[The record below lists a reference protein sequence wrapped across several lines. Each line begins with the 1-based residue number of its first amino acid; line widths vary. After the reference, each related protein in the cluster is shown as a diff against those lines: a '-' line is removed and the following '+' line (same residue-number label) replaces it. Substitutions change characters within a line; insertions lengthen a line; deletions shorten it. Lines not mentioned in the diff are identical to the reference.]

1 MRTALFAVAVLF
13 ACSAVPASAQDV
25 ERVKQIDRVCL
36 GRMLIVQTMSVVKE
50 HGKSEREYREELDD
64 HPHNG
69 WSLLGLQQALEG
81 KGIKSPDVD
90 TDFAASWSRSDTWI
104 RSSRF

>member
-1 MRTALFAVAVLF
+1 LLEAKKFGEAETV
-13 ACSAVPASAQDV
+13 
-25 ERVKQIDRVCL
+25 
-36 GRMLIVQTMSVVKE
+36 
-50 HGKSEREYREELDD
+50 YRAELMH

-81 KGIKSPDVD
+81 KGQKAAEVD
-90 TDFAASWSRSDTWI
+90 EDLRTSWSRSDTWI